1 MLQLGFAMPRLS
13 VIAISILL
21 GATLSLPAVAAWK
34 WRDKNGQIQYSDTPP
49 PAGVAEQDILQRPR
63 GNQPQVVALAASAPA
78 SAALSPDKAVEPEL
92 EAKRRKLEAEQAAKA
107 KAVEEKNA
115 AARAE
120 NCTRA
125 KSQLRALDDGVRL
138 ARTNEKGEREILDDA
153 ARATEIQRTRA
164 MIASDC
170 K

>member
-1 MLQLGFAMPRLS
+1 MPRLS
-13 VIAISILL
+13 VIAISVLL
-21 GATLSLPAVAAWK
+21 GAALSLPAVAAWK
-34 WRDKNGQIQYSDTPP
+34 WRDKNGQTQYSDTPP

-63 GNQPQVVALAASAPA
+63 GTQPQVTAPAASAPA
-78 SAALSPDKAVEPEL
+78 SAASGLSAEKAVEPEL